1 MVGTMSFKDYKVVN
15 EQPIITDHVEVKVL
29 NKFFSQS
36 SSNPGKNYPSMVVT
50 NVVPVDGKILL
61 MRVVVNAI
69 GKNEKDETLY
79 SIQYG
84 VRVALQFN
92 QEIGKKEIE
101 DQEFINFYAEKVY
114 QRVADRI
121 NHIGFDM
128 GVAVMMPMFR
138 DGMTTKLTTPK
149 P

>member
-1 MVGTMSFKDYKVVN
+1 MSFKDYKVVN
-15 EQPIITDHVEVKVL
+15 EQPIITDHIEVKVL
-29 NKFFSQS
+29 NDFFSQS
-36 SSNPGKNYPSMVVT
+36 SGNLGKNYPSMVVT
-50 NVVPVDGKILL
+50 NVVPVNGNILL
-61 MRVVVNAI
+61 MRIVVNAI
-69 GKNEKDETLY
+69 GKNEKEETLY

-92 QEIGKKEIE
+92 KEIGKKEIE
-101 DQEFINFYAEKVY
+101 DQEFVNFYAEKVY
-114 QRVADRI
+114 QRIADRI

-138 DGMTTKLTTPK
+138 DGMTTKLTTPS